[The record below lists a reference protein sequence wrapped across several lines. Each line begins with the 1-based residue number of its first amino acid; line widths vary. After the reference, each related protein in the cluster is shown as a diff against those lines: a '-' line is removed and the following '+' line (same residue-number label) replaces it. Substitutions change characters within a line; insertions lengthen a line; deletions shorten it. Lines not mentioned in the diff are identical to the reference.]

1 MASFLACCA
10 IIRVVPI
17 RVVPALLERSIIVW
31 SLFLIGRDF
40 SSRAYSPR
48 KAVLYILLGVICQT
62 AFLGIN
68 AGHDRIAVIAH
79 AMIDHSDFSSQDRH
93 GHELIVDL
101 IIPSASDDLID
112 HEHNPKVSFDLC
124 EPFINCVFIDKGQI
138 SPTLGADQALDKPLF
153 PLFKPPKNLA

>member
-1 MASFLACCA
+1 M
-10 IIRVVPI
+10 
-17 RVVPALLERSIIVW
+17 
-31 SLFLIGRDF
+31 IGRYIC
-40 SSRAYSPR
+40 SSAYSPR

-79 AMIDHSDFSSQDRH
+79 DIIDHSAFGLQDRH
-93 GHELIVDL
+93 GHELVVDL
-101 IIPSASDDLID
+101 VVPTASDDLAD

-124 EPFINCVFIDKGQI
+124 EPITNCVFIFEGRI

-153 PLFKPPKNLA
+153 PLFKPPRNLV